1 MCELNIMQQ
10 IVECVPNISEG
21 RDEEKIERII
31 ASVSDIDGCK
41 VLGVE
46 PDSDYNRTV
55 ITIAGIPKSVVEAAK
70 RLVTKAC
77 EEIDMKVHKGE
88 HPRLGA
94 VDVCP
99 FIPIQGID
107 MAACA
112 ALARNVA
119 QSVAEKTGAPTFLY
133 GASAT
138 HPARTKLSS
147 LRKGEYEG
155 LEERMKHDGT
165 TSHTDTRW
173 PDFGPTSWND
183 IAAKS
188 GGCTYGARPVL
199 IAYNVNVPEPDANVA
214 KMIGTII
221 RGSGRIVARNED
233 AKLRVPGMLGSVQ
246 GMGVTLEQHNISQV
260 SMNLTDAEACGLLHA
275 FETVKSLAA
284 DHGLNVTGSELVG
297 LVPLESMLEAG
308 RWYAP
313 EATTD
318 EARVEAAIHGL
329 GLDAFSPFEPK
340 SRIIEWA
347 LKEAMS

>member
-1 MCELNIMQQ
+1 MNAV
-10 IVECVPNISEG
+10 VECVPNISEG
-21 RDEEKIERII
+21 RDLDLIHAVVDAAR
-31 ASVSDIDGCK
+31 VDGCS
-41 VLGVE
+41 VLSVE
-46 PDSDYNRTV
+46 PDADYNRTV
-55 ITIAGIPKSVVEAAK
+55 ITLAGEPEAVAEAATLLSVEAI
-70 RLVTKAC
+70 RR
-77 EEIDMKVHKGE
+77 IDMREHTGE
-88 HPRLGA
+88 HPRLGV

-107 MAACA
+107 MEACA
-112 ALARNVA
+112 ALATNVA
-119 QSVAEKTGAPTFLY
+119 QSVTEMTGAPTFLY
-133 GASAT
+133 GASAS
-138 HPARTKLSS
+138 HPARTKLSR

-155 LEERMKHDGT
+155 LQERMKKDGT
-165 TSHTDTRW
+165 TAHTDTRW

-183 IAAKS
+183 IAARS

-199 IAYNVNVPEPDANVA
+199 IAYNVNVPEPSANVA

-221 RGSGRIVARNED
+221 RGSGRILARQGE
-233 AKLRVPGMLGSVQ
+233 AKLRVPGMLESVQ

-260 SMNLTDAEACGLLHA
+260 SMNLTDAASCGLLHA

-297 LVPLESMLEAG
+297 LVPLDSMLEAG

-318 EARVEAAIHGL
+318 EALVEAAINGL
-329 GLDAFSPFEPK
+329 GLDAFAPFDAK

>member
-1 MCELNIMQQ
+1 MNVV
-10 IVECVPNISEG
+10 VECVPNISEG
-21 RDEEKIERII
+21 RDLDLIHAVVDAAR
-31 ASVSDIDGCK
+31 VDGCS
-41 VLGVE
+41 VLSVE
-46 PDSDYNRTV
+46 PDADYNRTV
-55 ITIAGIPKSVVEAAK
+55 ITLAGEPEAVAEAATLLSVEAI
-70 RLVTKAC
+70 RR
-77 EEIDMKVHKGE
+77 IDMREHTGE
-88 HPRLGA
+88 HPRLGV

-107 MAACA
+107 MEACA
-112 ALARNVA
+112 ALATGVA

-133 GASAT
+133 GASAS

-165 TSHTDTRW
+165 TPHTDTRR

-183 IAAKS
+183 VAARS

-199 IAYNVNVPEPDANVA
+199 IAYNVNVPEASANVA

-221 RGSGRIVARNED
+221 RGSGRIVARHDD
-233 AKLRVPGMLGSVQ
+233 AKLRVPGMLESVQ
-246 GMGVTLEQHNISQV
+246 GMGVTLEQHNMSQV

-318 EARVEAAIHGL
+318 EALVEAAIDGL
-329 GLDAFSPFEPK
+329 GLDAFAPFEAK

>member
-1 MCELNIMQQ
+1 MNAV
-10 IVECVPNISEG
+10 VECVPNISEG
-21 RDEEKIERII
+21 RNLDLIHAVVD
-31 ASVSDIDGCK
+31 ASRVDGCS
-41 VLGVE
+41 VLSIE
-46 PDSDYNRTV
+46 PDTDYNRTV
-55 ITIAGIPKSVVEAAK
+55 ITLAGEPEAVAEAATLLSVEAI
-70 RLVTKAC
+70 RR
-77 EEIDMKVHKGE
+77 IDMRMHAGE

-107 MAACA
+107 MDACA
-112 ALARNVA
+112 ALATKVA
-119 QSVAEKTGAPTFLY
+119 QSVAQKTGAPTFLY

-138 HPARTKLSS
+138 HPARAKLSS

-155 LEERMKHDGT
+155 LQERMKQDGT

-199 IAYNVNVPEPDANVA
+199 IAYNVNVPETNANVA

-221 RGSGRIVARNED
+221 RGSGRIVARRDD
-233 AKLRVPGMLGSVQ
+233 AKLRVPGMLESVQ
-246 GMGVTLEQHNISQV
+246 GMGVTLEQHSMSQV
-260 SMNLTDAEACGLLHA
+260 SMNLTNAEACGLLHA

-297 LVPLESMLEAG
+297 LVPLECMLEAG

-318 EARVEAAIHGL
+318 EARVEAAINGL
-329 GLDAFSPFEPK
+329 GLDAFAPFEPT

>member
-1 MCELNIMQQ
+1 MNAV
-10 IVECVPNISEG
+10 VECVPNISEG
-21 RDEEKIERII
+21 RNLDLIHAVVD
-31 ASVSDIDGCK
+31 ASRVDGCS
-41 VLGVE
+41 VLSIE
-46 PDSDYNRTV
+46 PDTDYNRTV
-55 ITIAGIPKSVVEAAK
+55 ITLAGEPEAVAEAATLLSVEAI
-70 RLVTKAC
+70 RR
-77 EEIDMKVHKGE
+77 IDMRMHAGE

-107 MAACA
+107 MDACA
-112 ALARNVA
+112 ALATKVA
-119 QSVAEKTGAPTFLY
+119 QSVAQKTGAPTFLY

-138 HPARTKLSS
+138 HPARAKLSS

-155 LEERMKHDGT
+155 LQERMKQDGT

-199 IAYNVNVPEPDANVA
+199 IAYNVNVPETNANVA

-221 RGSGRIVARNED
+221 RGSGRIVARRDD
-233 AKLRVPGMLGSVQ
+233 AKLRVPGMLESVQ
-246 GMGVTLEQHNISQV
+246 GIGVTLEQHSMSQV
-260 SMNLTDAEACGLLHA
+260 SMNLTNAEACGLLHA

-318 EARVEAAIHGL
+318 EARVEAAISGL
-329 GLDAFSPFEPK
+329 GLDAFAPFEPT